1 MKVLI
6 KDIEIISMSPD
17 YPSVFKGHIGIEDQN
32 IVFIGEVPSTFIADK
47 IVEGKGHIA
56 LPGLINAHTHMAMS
70 LLRNYADDLPLMTW
84 LSEKIWPVEAKL
96 TSDDIYFGTM
106 LSIAELIKSGCTTFR
121 DMYFHMDEVA
131 KAVEVSGVRANLG
144 EGLIGVADPE
154 ANGID
159 KVRQLYQD
167 LNNTADGR
175 IVIEVAPHAPYTCPD
190 DYLRKCGELAKQLDA
205 PLHIHLSESRFEVS
219 ESYKNFG
226 KSPIEKVDELGLLDG
241 KTSGAHCVHVS
252 DEDIELL
259 KRTKTSVLYN
269 PSSNLKL
276 GNGFA
281 PIQKM
286 INAGINVA
294 LGTDGASSNNNLNL
308 FEEMHLAGLV
318 NKGVLEDPTALPAYE
333 VLKMATI
340 NGAKALG
347 IEKTVGSLEV
357 GKKADLILLDYNQ
370 SHLLPTHDLIS
381 MIVYSAQA
389 ADVDFVMC
397 NGKILFEN
405 RQVLTFDEQE
415 VMTKASKMAM
425 DLISRV

>member
-6 KDIEIISMSPD
+6 KDIEIISMSPS
-17 YPSVFKGHIGIEDQN
+17 YPSVFKGNIGIEDQN
-32 IVFIGEVPSTFIADK
+32 IVFIGEVPSTFNADK
-47 IVEGKGHIA
+47 VIDGMDHIA
-56 LPGLINAHTHMAMS
+56 MPGLINAHTHMAMS

-96 TSDDIYFGTM
+96 TSEDIYYGTM
-106 LSIAELIKSGCTTFR
+106 LSIAELIKSGCTSFR

-131 KAVEVSGVRANLG
+131 KAVELSGVRANLG
-144 EGLIGVADPE
+144 EGLIGVADPD
-154 ANGID
+154 ASGID
-159 KVRQLYQD
+159 KVRNLYRE
-167 LNNTADGR
+167 LNLAADGR
-175 IVIEVAPHAPYTCPD
+175 IVIEVAPHAPYTCPEA
-190 DYLRKCGELAKQLDA
+190 YLIKCGALAKDLDV

-226 KSPIEKVDELGLLDG
+226 MSPIQKVNELGLLSG

-252 DEDIELL
+252 EEDIELL
-259 KRTKTSVLYN
+259 RKTGTSVLYN

-286 INAGINVA
+286 LNAGVNVA

-318 NKGVLEDPTALPAYE
+318 NKGILEDPTALPAYE

-347 IEKTVGSLEV
+347 IDETVGSLEV
-357 GKKADLILLDYNQ
+357 GKKADLILLDFNQ
-370 SHLLPTHDLIS
+370 AHLLPTHDLIS
-381 MIVYSAQA
+381 LMVYSAQA
-389 ADVDFVMC
+389 SDVDFVMC
-397 NGKILFEN
+397 NGKILYEN
-405 RQVLTFDEQE
+405 RQILTFDEQVIKE
-415 VMTKASKMAM
+415 KASIIAR
-425 DLISRV
+425 DLISRI

>member
-47 IVEGKGHIA
+47 IVEGNGHIA
-56 LPGLINAHTHMAMS
+56 LPGLVNAHTHMAMS

-84 LSEKIWPVEAKL
+84 LSEKIWPIEAKL
-96 TSDDIYFGTM
+96 TSEDIYFGTM

-131 KAVEVSGVRANLG
+131 KAVELSGVRANLG

-154 ANGID
+154 ANGIE
-159 KVRQLYQD
+159 KVRQLYKE
-167 LNNTADGR
+167 LNNAADGR

-226 KSPIEKVDELGLLDG
+226 KSPIQKVDELGLLGG

-259 KRTKTSVLYN
+259 RKTGTSVLYN

-340 NGAKALG
+340 NGAKTLG
-347 IEKTVGSLEV
+347 IDGIVGSLEV

-389 ADVDFVMC
+389 SDVDLVMC
-397 NGKILFEN
+397 NGKILYEN
-405 RQVLTFDEQE
+405 RQILTFDEQE
-415 VMTKASKMAM
+415 VKGKASIIAK
-425 DLISRV
+425 DLIKRV